1 MDFRSKSPI
10 PSIWFPRPE
19 RAVADGWGMYL
30 ARAMNQQESTGDA
43 LVRWLDRDATLRI
56 AAVDATCTA
65 RGVTLLHDLQ
75 GDDARDLSLAMAGVL
90 LLASDLKS
98 LQTLSVQI
106 EIDARTMHVDATP
119 EGLVRAMLV
128 PRRHEALVARVA
140 VRRMGT
146 SGLLYQSVVDV
157 PSLEVA
163 EALEGY
169 VLHSEQLPARLD
181 LRCELDELGSPMAV
195 RGALVRGFPAT
206 PRDSVEGLFAAW
218 DRRGAWSAEA
228 PCEGLDDRQ
237 WDRLS
242 YQPVQHHCPCS
253 RERALG
259 SIRAL
264 GEDSLRQAAERGE
277 TMEVICDFCRSA
289 YAFAPDDFLPSASGG

>member
-1 MDFRSKSPI
+1 
-10 PSIWFPRPE
+10 
-19 RAVADGWGMYL
+19 MYL
-30 ARAMNQQESTGDA
+30 ARAMNQQEHSGDA
-43 LVRWLDRDATLRI
+43 LVRWLDRAATLRV
-56 AAVDATCTA
+56 AAIDATHTA
-65 RGVTLLHDLQ
+65 RGVCLLHDLQ

-98 LQTLSVQI
+98 FQTLSVQL
-106 EIDARTMHVDATP
+106 EIDARTLHVDATP

-128 PRRHEALVARVA
+128 PRKHEAPIARVA
-140 VRRMGT
+140 VRRLGT
-146 SGLLYQSVVDV
+146 SGVLYQSVVDV

-163 EALEGY
+163 EALEEY
-169 VLHSEQLPARLD
+169 VRHSEQQPARLD

-206 PRDSVEGLFAAW
+206 PRDALDGLFAAW
-218 DRRGAWSAEA
+218 ERRGAWNAES
-228 PCEGLDDRQ
+228 PCEGLDERQ

-242 YQPVQHHCPCS
+242 HQPVRHHCPCS
-253 RERALG
+253 RERALA

-277 TMEVICDFCRSA
+277 TMEVVCDFCRSA
-289 YAFAPDDFLPSASGG
+289 YGFAPDEFFPSISGG